1 MFFSG
6 MRSGTNNP
14 TSGNIGIGFAVP
26 IDTARQVLPQL
37 KEHGRVER
45 AWLGV
50 SSLTIDGS
58 LRGLDLPV
66 RTGALVQSVEH
77 GSPADKAHIKG
88 GDISAQLSNGTP
100 IQLGGDIITAVDGKP
115 VNTSDDL
122 ASTIEGKSPGD
133 KVTITVRRSG
143 GSKTFKVTLGK
154 RPASLDQTQ
163 LPG

>member
-1 MFFSG
+1 
-6 MRSGTNNP
+6 
-14 TSGNIGIGFAVP
+14 

-122 ASTIEGKSPGD
+122 ASAVDGKSPGD
-133 KVTITVRRSG
+133 T
-143 GSKTFKVTLGK
+143 VTLTMRHGGATK
-154 RPASLDQTQ
+154 QVKVKL
-163 LPG
+163 